1 MAAHSDFANITYNKS
16 IAKLKLNKGGGGII
30 KFNVCPICKFRLV
43 SSNYNGVG
51 LCEECIIDAKL
62 EDNTKTNML
71 LEDNTFIRTKYGK
84 THVGSIIGYQHK
96 TNNAGDDKYYV
107 YMNVNEDN
115 YSIWS
120 DGWKTERELI
130 QFCDNYKINV
140 DDLLK

>member
-1 MAAHSDFANITYNKS
+1 M
-16 IAKLKLNKGGGGII
+16 KLKLNKEGGGII
-30 KFNVCPICKFRLV
+30 KFNVCPICKCRLV

-51 LCEECIIDAKL
+51 LCDECIIDAKL

-96 TNNAGDDKYYV
+96 TNNTGDDKYYV

-115 YSIWS
+115 YSIWA